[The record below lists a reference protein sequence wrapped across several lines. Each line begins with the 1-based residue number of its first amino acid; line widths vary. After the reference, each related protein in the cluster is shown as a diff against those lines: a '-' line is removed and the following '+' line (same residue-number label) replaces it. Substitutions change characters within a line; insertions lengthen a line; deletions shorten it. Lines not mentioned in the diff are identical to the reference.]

1 MIQEGTA
8 DVVSLSSVTFG
19 SPCEFNFKL
28 SNGLQ
33 SELQI
38 NGEEILNYP
47 FDGSKIRS
55 VITYCWKSPD
65 RGLVGLEFFD

>member
-1 MIQEGTA
+1 MVQQVIEKCNLKNTVA
-8 DVVSLSSVTFG
+8 
-19 SPCEFNFKL
+19 KL

-47 FDGSKIRS
+47 VDGSKIRS